1 MKRLQLKKRFIHVR
15 ILLLAIAI
23 MGGLLSTGS
32 ISQLSNGEERI
43 IDESVSEW
51 IPFLELSY
59 NGSKYNVTLER
70 ITPEDLDQ
78 QIFTRVYFGI
88 GALYHGFSIKGTSD
102 LSKIAIQTR
111 SGYYAAYR
119 NHKQS

>member
-1 MKRLQLKKRFIHVR
+1 
-15 ILLLAIAI
+15 
-23 MGGLLSTGS
+23 MGGVLSTGS
-32 ISQLSNGEERI
+32 ISQPSNGEVPI

-59 NGSKYNVTLER
+59 NGSKYNVTMER
-70 ITPEDLDQ
+70 IPTEDLDQ
-78 QIFTRVYFGI
+78 LIFTRVYFGV

-102 LSKIAIQTR
+102 FSKIAIQTR

-119 NHKQS
+119 KYKQS